1 MVKIINE
8 KKKNTIIFTS
18 QSEHALYIYNYL
30 ITKLNYSNVN
40 VIAESTN
47 ISTIREIQKIWTK
60 SETFQILICVESVSK
75 FLEIDNSQCIIHFD
89 FPNSKSTFGN
99 RLWFMRKYFTT
110 QKKTNINSKQD
121 EAKEEQ
127 KLQDLDNNLA
137 NAKDDLESLN
147 LELENEN
154 QHPEKDEER
163 LCSFLLFTKN
173 DKHYSEGLINFLNRI
188 GHDTKYLP
196 RNLIKMAEKR
206 RQKNELVKKDFMVC
220 PHVKA
225 YGKCMNPIP
234 SSCIYRH
241 KFYPEIDKIVNLDT
255 DLTMPDEG
263 FVKVSNFFGHLE

>member
-1 MVKIINE
+1 MVKTINE

-18 QSEHALYIYNYL
+18 QSDHALYIYNYL
-30 ITKLNYSNVN
+30 VTKLNYSNVN

-47 ISTIREIQKIWTK
+47 ISSIRDIQKVWTK
-60 SETFQILICVESVSK
+60 SDTFQILICVESVSK
-75 FLEIDNSQCIIHFD
+75 FLEIDNAQCIIHFD
-89 FPNSKSTFGN
+89 FPNSKTSFGN
-99 RLWFMRKYFTT
+99 RLWFMRKYFTMA
-110 QKKTNINSKQD
+110 KKTTADDKHSELNED
-121 EAKEEQ
+121 Q
-127 KLQDLDNNLA
+127 KLQDLNNNLT

-147 LELENEN
+147 LVLENEN

-196 RNLIKMAEKR
+196 KNLIKMAEKR
-206 RQKNELVKKDFMVC
+206 RQKNELIKKDFQIC

-225 YGKCMNPIP
+225 YGKCMDPLP

-241 KFYPEIDKIVNLDT
+241 KFYPEIDKICSLDD

-263 FVKVSNFFGHLE
+263 LVKVRNFLII